1 MKSLVLAE
9 KPSVARDIARVLGC
23 SQRGDGYLEGNKY
36 IVTWALGHLVTLADP
51 EFYDKKYKAWKIED
65 LPMMPSKMETVI
77 MPKTSKQY
85 HAVVKQMRR
94 NDVTQIIIATDAGRE
109 GELVARLI
117 IKQSKIN
124 KPYKRLWIS
133 SVTDKAIK
141 DGFAK
146 LQDGKKY
153 DNLYHSA
160 MARSMADWY
169 VGMNATRALTTKY
182 NAQLSS
188 GRVQTPTL
196 AMIAIRENE
205 IKTFKPQKYY
215 GIQALA
221 NRVVYTWKDSK
232 TNSANSFD
240 EEHVSHTLKAM
251 QGGNLQVTDTTKT
264 LKKTPASLL
273 YDLTELQRDANKKY
287 GLSAKQTLSAMQ
299 GLYEQHKML
308 TYPRTDSRYIST
320 DIVPTL
326 KERVKAAGV
335 GVYSTLSNQILKS
348 PISIQKTVV
357 NDAKV
362 SDHHAI
368 IPTEQRANLS
378 ALNDAEAK
386 VYSLVVRRFFAV
398 MLPSFEYEETTIT
411 AKIGTEI
418 FTAKGKRV
426 LKQGWKAAYNDEKET
441 DQLLPA
447 ITKGETIKIETLTR
461 SSGITTPPSHLTEA
475 TLLSAMEKPSKYMK
489 GLSPQVI
496 KQLDEAGGLGT
507 VATRADIIE
516 KLFASFVIEKKDQA
530 IFITPKG
537 TQLLSLAP
545 KQLCSPV
552 LTAQWEGQLSNI
564 ATGKTQAAKFIDD
577 IKKYTGELVMEI
589 KGSSAVFKH
598 QNISSKACPTC
609 SKPMLEVNGK
619 KGKML
624 VCSDRECGTRQNVS
638 MVTNARCPECKKK
651 LEMFGEGEG
660 RIFVCRCGYREKL
673 SSFEKRRAS
682 ESNTK
687 AASKGEVQQFLK
699 QQQRQEPPVKNAF
712 SKAFGALK
720 DK

>member
-1 MKSLVLAE
+1 MKSVVLAE

-23 SQRGDGYLEGNKY
+23 SKKGDGYLEGNRY

-51 EFYDKKYKAWKIED
+51 EYYDKKYQAWKLED
-65 LPMMPSKMETVI
+65 LPMMPEKMQTVVI
-77 MPKTSKQY
+77 KKTSKQY
-85 HAVVKQMRR
+85 NAVVSQMKRK
-94 NDVTQIIIATDAGRE
+94 DVSEIIIATDAGRE

-153 DNLYHSA
+153 DNLYYSA
-160 MARSMADWY
+160 MARSTADWY

-196 AMIAIRENE
+196 AMIALREAE
-205 IKTFKPQKYY
+205 IKNFKPQKYY

-221 NRVVYTWKDSK
+221 ERVVFTWKDSK

-240 EEHVSHTLKAM
+240 EAYVSEKVKAM
-251 QGGNLQVTDTTKT
+251 QGQNLQVKDIKKQ

-287 GLSAKQTLSAMQ
+287 GMSAKQTLSAMQ
-299 GLYEQHKML
+299 TLYEQHKML
-308 TYPRTDSRYIST
+308 TYPRTDSRYISQ

-326 KERVKAAGV
+326 KDRVKAAGV
-335 GVYSTLSNQILKS
+335 GEYGAMSNMILRA
-348 PISIQKTVV
+348 PIRIQRTVV

-378 ALNDAEAK
+378 ALSDTERKIYN
-386 VYSLVVRRFFAV
+386 LVLRRFFAV
-398 MLPSFEYEETTIT
+398 LLPDFEYEETTIT
-411 AKIGTEI
+411 AQIGSEV
-418 FTAKGKRV
+418 FSAKGKRI
-426 LKQGWKAAYNDEKET
+426 LKQGWKAAYSDEDET
-441 DQLLPA
+441 DQLLP
-447 ITKGETIKIETLTR
+447 EIKNGQQLHVENLTR
-461 SSGITTPPSHLTEA
+461 TSGTTTPPSHLTEA

-545 KQLCSPV
+545 EKLRSPV
-552 LTAQWEGQLSNI
+552 LTAQWEGQLTNI
-564 ATGKTQAAKFIDD
+564 ATGKIPASRFLTD
-577 IKKYTGELVMEI
+577 IKTYTKELVAEI
-589 KGSSAVFKH
+589 KASKSTFKH
-598 QNISSKACPTC
+598 QNISGKACPTC
-609 SKPMLEVNGK
+609 GKPMLEVNGK

-638 MVTNARCPECKKK
+638 MITNARCPECKKK
-651 LEMFGEGEG
+651 LELFGEGEG
-660 RIFVCRCGYREKL
+660 RIFVCRCGYREKM
-673 SSFEKRRAS
+673 SSFEKRRAA
-682 ESNTK
+682 ETNTK
-687 AASKGEVQQFLK
+687 AASKGEVQKFLQK
-699 QQQRQEPPVKNAF
+699 QQKQEPPVKNAF
-712 SKAFGALK
+712 AKAFGALK